1 MNSLINDV
9 EELLPN
15 EEFNDTGLQYMYE
28 LNTVLEKR
36 RSSSKMHP
44 AIDTAEHR
52 ATLRQEDI
60 LEMVDFTN
68 TSNLASESSN
78 VETFQGREVPPGMEI
93 IPPGME
99 DENEKMALDEA
110 TEHALEAIA
119 DLENNTNSHHRN
131 NDDDDGDDG
140 DEDGEYFKAKERAAS
155 RIWKAL

>member
-1 MNSLINDV
+1 
-9 EELLPN
+9 
-15 EEFNDTGLQYMYE
+15 MYE

-36 RSSSKMHP
+36 RSSHKIMHP
-44 AIDTAEHR
+44 AIDATAEHR

-68 TSNLASESSN
+68 TSNLASGNVLRLFSKFSNFFSNSNTNLFNFSNLSIFTESSN
-78 VETFQGREVPPGMEI
+78 VETFHGREVPPGMEI

-131 NDDDDGDDG
+131 DDDEDDDE
-140 DEDGEYFKAKERAAS
+140 DEDGKYF
-155 RIWKAL
+155 